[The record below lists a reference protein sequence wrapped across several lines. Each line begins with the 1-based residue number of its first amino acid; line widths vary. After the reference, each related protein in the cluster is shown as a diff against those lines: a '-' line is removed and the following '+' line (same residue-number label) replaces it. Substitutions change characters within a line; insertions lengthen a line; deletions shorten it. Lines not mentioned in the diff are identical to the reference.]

1 MTGAVGSVLQKRLAV
16 CGGQI
21 SENKSTT
28 SDCYHVSNQGTAS
41 VSWLWKENIDLLFT
55 KQKGTIGAANTNR
68 KYYNMLSI

>member
-16 CGGQI
+16 CGGLI

-41 VSWLWKENIDLLFT
+41 VSWLWKENIDLLF
-55 KQKGTIGAANTNR
+55 KKGTIGGANTTR
-68 KYYNMLSI
+68 KYYNILSI